1 MQRKQLFYGV
11 LAILSILF
19 SGQIYAADTPIK
31 REMRSAWVATVWQLD
46 WPQTTI
52 TQTGNVTQ
60 INQQKQQ
67 LIKMLDSLAIN
78 NMNAVNFQVRSRSD
92 AMYKSSYEPWS
103 TDLVS
108 ERGMDPG
115 WDPLQ
120 FCVEECHKRGMECHA
135 WINPYRYESVINQW
149 NGTPQCY
156 RETNPDWLMDVNGA
170 SILNPG
176 KPEVTQRIVDVIKEI
191 LTNYDV
197 DGILFDDYFYLQ
209 GTPAS
214 ADASLYSA
222 YQENGGTLSL
232 GDWRRDNVNKMVA
245 AVYDMIQ
252 ETKPWCRFGIS
263 PAGVACTSGDVA
275 RKYGVE
281 PCPSGSDWQYSGIYS
296 DPLAWISQQK
306 LDYISPQ
313 VYWTIGYETADYSKI
328 TPWWAE
334 IAAKWNRH
342 FYTSHSISSLT
353 ASSKAATMS
362 MREATIAEQLN
373 PKASGPNST
382 SFEEF
387 ANEIRLNRTCT
398 KNDAPGSIFYSCK
411 YLYRT
416 APLFAHYLKTTVFNT
431 PSLIPA
437 MTYKPG
443 NNPGLV
449 TSLALNNETLTW
461 NGYDNVRYTVYAI
474 PTSLPII
481 NFNCEP
487 EYLLGTTYSTSY
499 SIPKEKQSGYTF
511 AVCVLDRYGYEYSPI
526 FLNATVQTLST
537 PTLTFPTD
545 NIEIETPF
553 TFTWKS
559 VADATYYI
567 LEIASDA
574 EFKNLTHT
582 IFCNTNS
589 CSTNEL
595 DNLKLKETHY
605 WRVRSCATN
614 YNDGISSVRS
624 FIPSRLIITS
634 PTMGEM
640 GVSMTPTIT
649 WNIPDRE
656 VTVQISTSSEFP
668 EEAIIYS
675 AKANGGTHTIS
686 NYKLGSYTSYHVRL
700 AYTRDGENLYSDY
713 VSFTTIEFI
722 PGAPQI
728 KFPKNGGQFGS
739 EDYIHVYP
747 AEGIVSIRIELSS
760 SPTSFARGAYIDEP
774 LAGEWT
780 SSDKAGDILL
790 SRKNLVEGTTYYIR
804 VRGNYKTADGS
815 SKTDYCDVISAIY
828 SGEGSGVENIDSDNT
843 EIRILNTEI
852 PTLYICPNIATDLKV
867 RAITP
872 SGVEAGIL
880 FDGHIT
886 DAEYI
891 LLDNLTNGI
900 YIIIVET
907 ENGNTILKAS
917 I

>member
-1 MQRKQLFYGV
+1 MRRKSLFCSI
-11 LAILSILF
+11 LAIISFLLP
-19 SGQIYAADTPIK
+19 YTVKAADAPIK

-52 TQTGNVTQ
+52 TETGNTTQ

-115 WDPLQ
+115 YDPLQ
-120 FCVEECHKRGMECHA
+120 FCIEECHKRGMECHA
-135 WINPYRYESVINQW
+135 WINPYRYESVVGQW

-156 RETNPDWLMDVNGA
+156 RETNPEWLMDVSGA

-176 KPEVTQRIVDVIKEI
+176 NPEVTQRIVDVIKEI

-222 YQENGGTLSL
+222 YQENGGSLSL

-275 RKYGVE
+275 NRYGVE

-313 VYWTIGYETADYSKI
+313 VYWTIGYESADYAEI
-328 TPWWAE
+328 TPWWAK

-373 PKASGPNST
+373 PNASGPNST
-382 SFEEF
+382 TFEEF
-387 ANEIRLNRTCT
+387 ANEVRLNRTCT
-398 KNDAPGSIFYSCK
+398 QNDAPGSIFYSCK

-416 APLFAHYLKTTVFNT
+416 APLFAHYLKKTVFNT
-431 PSLIPA
+431 PSLIPT
-437 MTYKPG
+437 MTHKPG
-443 NNPGLV
+443 YNPGVV
-449 TSLALNNETLTW
+449 TSLTLNGSTLTW
-461 NGYDNVRYTVYAI
+461 TGYENVRYTVYAV
-474 PTSLPII
+474 PTSLPVI

-487 EYLLGTTYSTSY
+487 EYLLGTSYATSY
-499 SIPKEKQSGYTF
+499 SIPKDKLSGYTY
-511 AVCVLDRYGYEYSPI
+511 AVCVLDRYGYEYSPV
-526 FLNATVQTLST
+526 FVNTQVQNLSA
-537 PTLTFPTD
+537 PNLTFPA
-545 NIEIETPF
+545 NGVEIETPF
-553 TFTWKS
+553 TFTWDE
-559 VADATYYI
+559 VTNATSYI
-567 LEIASDA
+567 LEVATDA
-574 EFKNLTHT
+574 EFKNLEHT
-582 IFCNTNS
+582 IVCNTNS
-589 CSTNEL
+589 CSSNALE
-595 DNLKLKETHY
+595 NLTLKETHY
-605 WRVRSCATN
+605 WRVRACATN
-614 YNDGISSVRS
+614 YNDGISSSRS
-624 FIPSRLIITS
+624 FIPSRLVITS
-634 PTMGEM
+634 PYNGEM
-640 GVSMTPTIT
+640 EVSMTPTIT

-656 VTVQISTSSEFP
+656 VTVQISTSSSFP
-668 EEAIIYS
+668 ESGIIYS
-675 AKANGGTHTIS
+675 AKANGGSHTIS

-700 AYTRDGENLYSDY
+700 AYERDGESLYSDY
-713 VSFTTIEFI
+713 VSFTTVEFI
-722 PGAPQI
+722 PGAPVI
-728 KFPKNGGQFGS
+728 KFPKNGGLFGS

-747 AEGIVSIRIELSS
+747 AEGIVSIRIEMSK
-760 SPTSFARGAYIDEP
+760 TATAFGRGAYINEP
-774 LAGEWT
+774 LGGTWV
-780 SSDKAGDILL
+780 SDDKAGNILL
-790 SRKNLVEGTTYYIR
+790 SGKNLVEGTTYYFR
-804 VRGNYKTADGS
+804 VRGKYKTPDGS
-815 SKTDYCDVISAIY
+815 SNTDYSDVISATY
-828 SGEGSGVENIDSDNT
+828 SGEGSGIESVDGDND
-843 EIRILNTEI
+843 EIKIINNPE
-852 PTLYICPNIATDLKV
+852 PTLYINIKTSSNIKV
-867 RAITP
+867 KAITP
-872 SGVEAGIL
+872 AGVVAGIL
-880 FDGHIT
+880 YEGKADNK
-886 DAEYI
+886 YI
-891 LLDNLTNGI
+891 SLNSLMQGI
-900 YIIIVET
+900 YLIIVET
-907 ENGNTILKAS
+907 AEGNKVIKATI
-917 I
+917 